1 MVQDLIGIDMPEK
14 DCVVAANANLKLD
27 LKKDKRSH
35 FSHVLVNHGRIPAIE
50 GFHYGSQI
58 RNGWT
63 CLKEEASFQSVTR
76 RYPLIRSQ
84 VR

>member
-1 MVQDLIGIDMPEK
+1 MPEK

-27 LKKDKRSH
+27 LKTDKRGP

-63 CLKEEASFQSVTR
+63 
-76 RYPLIRSQ
+76 
-84 VR
+84 